1 MARYTEAAA
10 RAETLEDMLGVA
22 TRIYREDLEAG
33 HMTVVSEL
41 MAGSM
46 AHPEL
51 KAEIIARMEPWIRFA
66 EEAIRKVVSGS
77 PFEDALPVRHVAFAI
92 VAFYCGINMLSNLSE
107 DRSQTEELFEAARAD
122 GALPGGDP
130 PGPPVRLGH
139 CPAGDRQDGAMTE
152 HEVTP
157 EFAEELKAWVEK
169 GFNERDPAI
178 IERLLNPLL
187 IESQQAARGRRAPAA
202 HGPGAAGVRGCPPGD
217 R

>member
-10 RAETLEDMLGVA
+10 RAETLEDMLDVA

-46 AHPEL
+46 AYPEL

-107 DRSQTEELFEAARAD
+107 DRSQTEELFRAARQMAPFL
-122 GALPGGDP
+122 GAILQVP
-130 PGPPVRLGH
+130 PS
-139 CPAGDRQDGAMTE
+139 A
-152 HEVTP
+152 
-157 EFAEELKAWVEK
+157 
-169 GFNERDPAI
+169 
-178 IERLLNPLL
+178 
-187 IESQQAARGRRAPAA
+187 
-202 HGPGAAGVRGCPPGD
+202 
-217 R
+217 